1 MANCHLCWP
10 SIPKRDKK
18 NNENKKIMSLFSRVA
33 GSENQSLGS
42 QSQTSV
48 RLDDQRNA
56 ESNHPI
62 RERKRKHVC
71 MHRVEARA
79 PRTNIEK
86 PFLLGKWESASAK
99 QYNSLLY
106 HGGP

>member
-10 SIPKRDKK
+10 SITKRDKK

-48 RLDDQRNA
+48 RLDDQW
-56 ESNHPI
+56 
-62 RERKRKHVC
+62 KC
-71 MHRVEARA
+71 
-79 PRTNIEK
+79 
-86 PFLLGKWESASAK
+86 
-99 QYNSLLY
+99 
-106 HGGP
+106 